1 MEEIFTNLLSLDKD
15 SRENASAQLD
25 QAKAANPVQYCESL
39 LSVLNSG
46 TQENSK
52 LVSIVLIRQSLPGL
66 WDSFENDFKVFVK
79 SKLLASIPAMDSWN
93 LATNLGCAIAELAVR
108 IIQSATGEKW
118 PNILSSI
125 ITPLQGDN
133 CYMKFISFFVL
144 GEIIP
149 YFCETFAKLKR
160 KLVPIYIKHLQSPLP
175 QLRFAVINSLIVY
188 ISVIN
193 TSETEQYAE
202 TLKPLLSSVHS
213 LCLEYPEYSQN
224 CLKCLKEL
232 VESEPLYFK
241 QDFLAVFGFFEELC
255 RNAQVFVKVGLME
268 FVVVLVEKHRSSLL
282 DKRSFLVL
290 ITDGILNCLAD
301 TAPGLMNG
309 GENSEQKSLVKLL
322 RRLVSCIG
330 ESIVDYLLKYVE
342 HGLTNKKSIN
352 EDFTIIL
359 VLGEISP
366 FIYNTDKIEV
376 ILNGFNSFI
385 DNQAAALRW
394 VSFRV
399 IEKLVKI
406 PDKAFQDSLQGS
418 VLGLLKG
425 GLLDSE
431 DLITKKVLKI
441 LLSVIQSVEPVDLSK
456 HFPEFF
462 PLVLSSITKRN
473 CAEVSLEILT
483 GCCVKCKKL
492 ISGCYTQLLS
502 FFLPL
507 AREAEFWT
515 QVKILDFLVC
525 LRKIVTKEEYLA
537 SLADILSVLQLVNQN
552 SESCEGIK
560 ALIVICKY
568 LKKDL
573 GRFLGMVVPELFQ
586 KLTGQNFSN
595 EVGLELITALVDWTG
610 EDFLEYS
617 EHCLSYLM
625 NIVKADLS
633 DSEKLL
639 VCHIAAKLSS
649 LIVGSSTGLTP
660 SQVQQFKQLLS
671 EYWKWTEHEL
681 EADTLIS
688 LLSEIRTLIDQIR
701 SFSSEELS
709 QYCSTIL
716 KLLQVQRQL
725 SFPADKKKSSLDSF
739 IFKSFQVL
747 FNHPT
752 PPILVCLQNIFSSI
766 HSKMHAQQ
774 FPEQDLLFIFSLL
787 HNTVLHCL
795 QFMTLPQIESLF
807 KTIDHFLKLPQYKV
821 KKSCLKTLTLL
832 YTNLSKD
839 LFTRLAP
846 VLLAQLESVLVLVKD
861 SKRLVDSRVKDLVL
875 IAIGQ
880 VIKYKFDCL
889 SLELIIPWWAS
900 HLPINSHK
908 SQARLTHDFLAD
920 LAVHLPFLNSNP
932 QIVTILLTVSFT
944 DLCAPYTLPKILKI
958 SESRSIPELEASL
971 SEKLRKMQVL
981 S

>member
-15 SRENASAQLD
+15 CREKASFHLEQI
-25 QAKAANPVQYCESL
+25 KANNPVEYCESL
-39 LSVLNSG
+39 LNVLNSD
-46 TQENSK
+46 TQENNK

-66 WDSFENDFKVFVK
+66 WDLFENDFKVLVK
-79 SKLLASIPAMDSWN
+79 SKLLASIPLMNSWN
-93 LATNLGCAIAELAVR
+93 LAKNLACTIAELAVR

-118 PNILSSI
+118 PSILSSI

-133 CYMKFISFFVL
+133 YYMKFISFFVL
-144 GEIIP
+144 SEIIP

-175 QLRFAVINSLIVY
+175 ELRFVVINSLIVY

-193 TSETEQYAE
+193 TSETDQYAE
-202 TLKPLLSSVHS
+202 TLKPLLSSVHY
-213 LCLEYPEYSQN
+213 LCLEYPEYSQS

-241 QDFLAVFGFFEELC
+241 QDFLAVFSFFEELC
-255 RNAQVFVKVGLME
+255 RNAQVFVKVPLME
-268 FVVVLVEKHRSSLL
+268 FIVVLIEKHRSSLL

-290 ITDGILNCLAD
+290 ITESILNCLVD
-301 TAPGLMNG
+301 TAPGLMDG
-309 GENSEQKSLVKLL
+309 GEGSEQKCLVKLL

-330 ESIVDYLLKYVE
+330 ESIVDFLLKYVE
-342 HGLTNKKSIN
+342 QGLATKKTNN
-352 EDFTIIL
+352 EDFTVIL
-359 VLGEISP
+359 VLGEISSY
-366 FIYNTDKIEV
+366 IYNTDKIEV
-376 ILNGFNSFI
+376 ILSGFNSFI

-406 PDKAFQDSLQGS
+406 PDKGFQDSLQGS

-425 GLLDSE
+425 GLLDTD

-441 LLSVIQSVEPVDLSK
+441 LLSVIQSVETIDLSK
-456 HFPEFF
+456 YFPEFM
-462 PLVLSSITKRN
+462 PLVLNSITKRN

-483 GCCVKCKKL
+483 GCCIKCKKL

-507 AREAEFWT
+507 VREAEFWT
-515 QVKILDFLVC
+515 QVKILDFLVS
-525 LRKIVTKEEYLA
+525 LRKIVTKTEYLA
-537 SLADILSVLQLVNQN
+537 NLTDILAVLRLVNQS
-552 SESCEGIK
+552 SESCEGFK
-560 ALIVICKY
+560 GLIVICKY
-568 LKKDL
+568 LKKDF
-573 GRFLGMVVPELFQ
+573 GPFLNMIIPELFQ
-586 KLTGQNFSN
+586 KLTGLDFSQ

-617 EHCLSYLM
+617 EKCLNYLI
-625 NIVKADLS
+625 NIVKTDVN

-639 VCHIAAKLSS
+639 ACHITAKLSTHM
-649 LIVGSSTGLTP
+649 VNSSRDLTP
-660 SQVQQFKQLLS
+660 AEVLKFKQLLL

-681 EADTLIS
+681 EAETLIS
-688 LLSEIRTLIDQIR
+688 LLSEIRILIDQVR
-701 SFSSEELS
+701 DFSNEELA
-709 QYCSTIL
+709 QYCSVIL

-725 SFPADKKKSSLDSF
+725 FLSVDKKKSSFDSF
-739 IFKSFQVL
+739 IFKIFQVL
-747 FNHPT
+747 FSHPT
-752 PPILVCLQNIFSSI
+752 PPILICLQNILSSI

-774 FPEQDLLFIFSLL
+774 FPEQDLLFIFILL
-787 HNTVLHCL
+787 QNTVLHCL
-795 QFMTLPQIESLF
+795 QFMPLSQIESLF
-807 KTIDHFLKLPQYKV
+807 KTIDHFLKFPQYKI

-832 YTNLSKD
+832 HTNLSKD
-839 LFTRLAP
+839 LFTKLAP
-846 VLLAQLESVLVLVKD
+846 ALLAQLESVLVSVKD
-861 SKRLVDSRVKDLVL
+861 SKRLIDSKIKDLAL

-908 SQARLTHDFLAD
+908 SQARLIHDFLAD

-932 QIVTILLTVSFT
+932 QVVTILLTVAFT

-958 SESRSIPELEASL
+958 SESQNVLELEAGL

-981 S
+981 N